1 MKKLFTL
8 FIGILIAFS
17 MNAQDLSLNEIL
29 ENYYEVCGMD
39 ELAGLESVIME
50 GKTSN
55 QGMENTFTITILNP
69 GRYRLD
75 VPIQGQNMV
84 QAFNHGSA
92 WMVAPWTGSL
102 DPKDLSDDE
111 IKRMEKQADL
121 TGDLYNWKE
130 KGNKLELLGKED
142 FEGSD
147 VYKIKCVDKNEDVTT
162 YFMDAEN
169 FVILKEESTV
179 TMRGEEMKTQST
191 LSDYKEVGNMVLPH
205 SVSTSYQGQVVSQIM
220 ITEYVLNPQVD
231 VSIFEKPATGSV
243 AGEEK

>member
-84 QAFNHGSA
+84 QVFNNGSA

-179 TMRGEEMKTQST
+179 TMRSEEMKTQST
-191 LSDYKEVGNMVLPH
+191 LSDYKEVGSMVLPH

-231 VSIFEKPATGSV
+231 VSIFEKPATASV